1 MLMRLATMAAATAML
16 TASAVA
22 DPINLK
28 FASFVPERSI
38 TMADIM
44 VPFIEDVNADSEGT
58 LQIDFFPG
66 GILGRSPAQQLK
78 LVQDGVADIAFI
90 IPTYTAGRFPDN
102 DIFELPLL
110 IDTVEE
116 GSFAAWRMFEG
127 GHLRGYDGIKVLGLF
142 AGVNSLHASFPI
154 DDLTALQGQK
164 IRGSG
169 YLQTQM
175 IERLGGVPV
184 GGVATEITENLDRG
198 IIDAT
203 LLDWNSVSIYRIPE
217 VAEHHVDAPLGA
229 AVVLVAM
236 NQRAYD
242 DLPDAAK
249 AAIDKHAGEA
259 FVRRYV
265 DVLAPKYEAVRAE
278 VAATEGQTVR
288 SMSDTERSALETAF
302 APIFD
307 EWKAQNPAGED
318 RLQAL
323 QDILDDI
330 RGGTTGQ

>member
-1 MLMRLATMAAATAML
+1 MFKRLAMMAAATAMM
-16 TASAVA
+16 TASAAA
-22 DPINLK
+22 DTVNLK

-38 TMADIM
+38 TMANIM

-116 GSFAAWRMFEG
+116 GSFAAWRMFEDG
-127 GHLRGYDGIKVLGLF
+127 QLRGYEGIKVLGLF
-142 AGVNSLHASFPI
+142 AGVNSLHASFPM
-154 DDLTALQGQK
+154 DDLSALEGRK

-175 IERLGGVPV
+175 IEALGGVPV

-217 VAEHHVDAPLGA
+217 VAEHHLDAPLGT

-236 NQRAYD
+236 NQQVYD
-242 DLPDAAK
+242 GLPDAAK
-249 AAIDKHAGEA
+249 AAIEKHAGEA
-259 FVRRYV
+259 FVQRYV
-265 DVLAPKYEAVRAE
+265 DVLAPKYEDVRAE
-278 VAATEGQTVR
+278 VAAMEGQQVR
-288 SMSDTERSALETAF
+288 ELTEEERAELETTF
-302 APIFD
+302 APIIE
-307 EWKAQNPAGED
+307 EWKAENPAGEE

-323 QDILDDI
+323 RDILADI
-330 RGGTTGQ
+330 RSGSAGE